1 MKNFQFNNKEINK
14 IIEFQRGKDSAILAI
29 LFTDIV
35 NYSKFVENEG
45 NEEAVLALQD
55 YDYIFINLI
64 KKNNAGIIIKKIG
77 DSFLSVFTEPHQA
90 ALVALQFQQQ
100 LFNNKKINNQLKT
113 RIGIHLGQVIFDN
126 TFSPDIFGN
135 HINIA
140 SRIMSIAHGNQ
151 ILVSSSIFENSIGW
165 LKQKN
170 NKKLYKFRILGN
182 TQLKGIKQ
190 KYKLYELYNANIGT
204 IGLPQVFKKNII
216 KLLSLTAIAI
226 SLSLYSFFV
235 LNTKYNNITEE
246 YIGNIVF
253 FGLSS
258 DSKYMNDIKQLY
270 GPRFNYFKNINSSN
284 VHVISENE
292 INQLNREITNHLSQQ
307 FYPKRIVYKI
317 EDYKELIYEQ
327 NLLITES
334 FIDDMPF
341 LSKLAYDYGSS
352 IFSNPE
358 AIQDSLFE
366 KSNNTKEIMK
376 KLDLQYIFG
385 YNVYKIPLINT
396 QDSTYLYESSIVSF
410 NGDSAKIDMSYI
422 VKGASFN
429 IVESVKNEI
438 FELVYGSNNKFAG
451 KVIALEKDN
460 QVMIKHFDSLTTI
473 PTNITLGVSRL
484 YQFENVKEQRISDL
498 NMCLNS
504 CNNCNDDMKFWLNN
518 EIEMLNDNLH
528 PLLPVDLSDS
538 LFYLEGILFPIY
550 QEIKIIKTNN
560 NNSIGIIIDPNSC
573 FKIQLNDKVQL
584 N

>member
-1 MKNFQFNNKEINK
+1 
-14 IIEFQRGKDSAILAI
+14 
-29 LFTDIV
+29 
-35 NYSKFVENEG
+35 
-45 NEEAVLALQD
+45 
-55 YDYIFINLI
+55 
-64 KKNNAGIIIKKIG
+64 
-77 DSFLSVFTEPHQA
+77 
-90 ALVALQFQQQ
+90 
-100 LFNNKKINNQLKT
+100 
-113 RIGIHLGQVIFDN
+113 
-126 TFSPDIFGN
+126 
-135 HINIA
+135 
-140 SRIMSIAHGNQ
+140 
-151 ILVSSSIFENSIGW
+151 
-165 LKQKN
+165 
-170 NKKLYKFRILGN
+170 
-182 TQLKGIKQ
+182 
-190 KYKLYELYNANIGT
+190 
-204 IGLPQVFKKNII
+204 
-216 KLLSLTAIAI
+216 
-226 SLSLYSFFV
+226 
-235 LNTKYNNITEE
+235 
-246 YIGNIVF
+246 F

-484 YQFENVKEQRISDL
+484 YQFENV
-498 NMCLNS
+498 
-504 CNNCNDDMKFWLNN
+504 
-518 EIEMLNDNLH
+518 
-528 PLLPVDLSDS
+528 
-538 LFYLEGILFPIY
+538 
-550 QEIKIIKTNN
+550 
-560 NNSIGIIIDPNSC
+560 
-573 FKIQLNDKVQL
+573 
-584 N
+584 